1 MIDRADKF
9 NLVLNKTSGG
19 LVERQNMGDVTDA
32 LSDSIVNGGSIWR
45 SRVKGEDGKY
55 LTDENGNYVT
65 KSIDIGGLNQ
75 GLTKVS
81 DWLSNKGWN
90 KTAGATDIIRDAAL
104 NPNKLT
110 QDITKEGQLIA
121 NDVKEIPAD
130 IQNRAKERA
139 NTKLQNINRMT
150 KKQQETF
157 TKMSGGIDQ
166 GEFQNQR

>member
-1 MIDRADKF
+1 MIDWADKF
-9 NLVLNKTSGG
+9 NLVLNKTTGG
-19 LVERQNMGDVTDA
+19 LVERQSIGDVTDA
-32 LSDSIVNGGSIWR
+32 LSDDF
-45 SRVKGEDGKY
+45 VKGLGAS
-55 LTDENGNYVT
+55 LNYT
-65 KSIDIGGLNQ
+65 SEWLN
-75 GLTKVS
+75 
-81 DWLSNKGWN
+81 NKGN
-90 KTAGATDIIRDAAL
+90 QKTAGLVDIATDAAL
-104 NPNKLT
+104 NPNKLV

-130 IQNRAKERA
+130 IQDRAKERA

>member
-1 MIDRADKF
+1 MIDMADKF

-19 LVERQNMGDVTDA
+19 LVERQSMGDVTDA

-65 KSIDIGGLNQ
+65 KSIDIAGLNQ

-81 DWLSNKGWN
+81 DWLSNKGWD

-104 NPNKLT
+104 NPNKLA
-110 QDITKEGQLIA
+110 QDITKEGQMVVSDVEEFAKNIPERSRQVREKA
-121 NDVKEIPAD
+121 IETSTRKIPEKVVENDLKLTPT
-130 IQNRAKERA
+130 ERA
-139 NTKLQNINRMT
+139 NVEKN
-150 KKQQETF
+150 
-157 TKMSGGIDQ
+157 
-166 GEFQNQR
+166 

>member
-1 MIDRADKF
+1 M
-9 NLVLNKTSGG
+9 
-19 LVERQNMGDVTDA
+19 
-32 LSDSIVNGGSIWR
+32 LSDDF
-45 SRVKGEDGKY
+45 VKGLGAS
-55 LTDENGNYVT
+55 LNYT
-65 KSIDIGGLNQ
+65 SEWLN
-75 GLTKVS
+75 
-81 DWLSNKGWN
+81 NKGN
-90 KTAGATDIIRDAAL
+90 KKTAGLVDIATDAAL
-104 NPNKLT
+104 NPNKLA

-121 NDVKEIPAD
+121 NDVTEIPAD